1 MTKQEYINKKLEEF
15 GNLKIEN
22 YDSSKFITTLIEETI
37 KVTWDSV
44 KLEETENLGFTPEYL
59 SSEKIITIRQ
69 VVNKQRQ
76 LFIKFNK

>member
-22 YDSSKFITTLIEETI
+22 YDSSKFITTLLEETI

-44 KLEETENLGFTPEYL
+44 KLENVDINKEGGDWLRFIGHNNA
-59 SSEKIITIRQ
+59 
-69 VVNKQRQ
+69 VDKQRQ
-76 LFIKFNK
+76 LFNKFNK